1 MKILKIRKCGDPEC
15 PFFKCISNGENGYVG
30 LCNIEKRYITE
41 LDRVPHKDS
50 LWYESD
56 VIPKPGVIPEWC
68 PLEDEFDYRSAFI

>member
-15 PFFKCISNGENGYVG
+15 PFFKCILNNENGNVG

-68 PLEDEFDYRSAFI
+68 PLEDESDYRSAFI